1 MGNGYQGPGRSF
13 EHLRRHQTT
22 GYLRDYLVQNC
33 NLEDRRNDPLI
44 SAKWN
49 RIYGNYE
56 IAEKKKM
63 KKINGD
69 DTMNSLENLLA
80 EGGTK
85 KEVQD

>member
-1 MGNGYQGPGRSF
+1 MNISGAIK
-13 EHLRRHQTT
+13 TT

-85 KEVQD
+85 KEVQE